1 MEEENVT
8 VCVRAG
14 EVAGGEVFGLAD
26 CDRVGA
32 ETVWLEQPTASSPM
46 AATADVDLNSREAGC
61 ERGFLRP
68 IEVAR
73 HIDLSSSYW
82 PSGVLAMVIAALS
95 LCHETVRSDRISG
108 SPGS

>member
-32 ETVWLEQPTASSPM
+32 ETVWLEQPTP
-46 AATADVDLNSREAGC
+46 
-61 ERGFLRP
+61 
-68 IEVAR
+68 VALWLQR
-73 HIDLSSSYW
+73 QTL
-82 PSGVLAMVIAALS
+82 
-95 LCHETVRSDRISG
+95 T
-108 SPGS
+108 